1 MASDSV
7 HYELKDGIASIS
19 IDDGKRN
26 ALSPAV
32 FKGLYSAFRQA
43 EKDQA
48 IVILSGREGVFSAGF
63 DLKVMK
69 AGNADTLRMLRA
81 GYSLTAR
88 IMEYPYPVI
97 TASTGHAYAMGVFMM
112 LSGDYVI
119 GTQGDYTITAN
130 EVAIGLP
137 MPRVPCTVMQQRLTP
152 AAFQRTVTLAHA
164 FTPEDAVVA
173 GFYDEI
179 TSADSLLKTARERA
193 EQFKQLDMNAHCFT
207 KRRGRAKQIKA
218 IRRQVPL
225 DIMDAVRFALQGGK
239 PKR

>member
-7 HYELKDGIASIS
+7 HYELSDGIATIT

-48 IVILSGREGVFSAGF
+48 IVILTGREDVFSAGY

-97 TASTGHAYAMGVFMM
+97 TASTGHVYAMGVFMM
-112 LSGDYVI
+112 LSTDYII
-119 GTQGDYTITAN
+119 GIKGDYTITAN

-137 MPRVPCTVMQQRLTP
+137 MPRVPATVMKQRLTP
-152 AAFQRTVTLAHA
+152 AAYQRTVTLAEG
-164 FTPEDAVVA
+164 FNPETAVNA

-179 TSADSLLKTARERA
+179 TDLDALMDTARARA
-193 EQFKQLDMNAHCFT
+193 EQFKKLDMNAHSFT
-207 KRRGRAKQIKA
+207 KRRIRAKQIKA

-225 DIMDAVRFALQGGK
+225 DIVDAVRFALQGGK

>member
-7 HYELKDGIASIS
+7 HYQLTDGIAAIT

-32 FKGLYSAFRQA
+32 FKGIYSAFRQA
-43 EKDQA
+43 EKDKA
-48 IVILSGREGVFSAGF
+48 IVILTGREGILSAGY

-112 LSGDYVI
+112 LSSDYILGV
-119 GTQGDYTITAN
+119 QGDYTITAN

-137 MPRVPCTVMQQRLTP
+137 MPRVPITVMKQRLTP
-152 AAFQRTVTLAHA
+152 AAFQRAVTLAEA
-164 FTPEDAVVA
+164 FNPESAVSA
-173 GFYDEI
+173 GFYDEL
-179 TSADSLLKTARERA
+179 TSVDTLMDTARARA
-193 EQFKQLDMNAHCFT
+193 EHFKNLDMTAHSFT
-207 KRRGRAKQIKA
+207 KRRIRAKQIKA